1 MQFHSETCKRYNATM
16 SPPLLATKL
25 YIPPPRPNVVNR
37 ARLLDQ
43 LRAGLHRK
51 LTLVSAPAGFGKT
64 TLISSWVNEISQ
76 SSVISLR
83 SSKVAWLS
91 LDERDNDA
99 ARFLRY
105 LIAALQTVAP
115 QLGAGVEA
123 LLQSPQPPP
132 VEALLTALLNEI
144 AVIAEQLIL
153 VLDDYHVLTDKAV
166 ANALT
171 FLLEQLPPQLHLVIT
186 TREDP
191 PLPLARLRV
200 RDQLTELRAAD
211 LRFTPAE
218 AAEFLN
224 TVMGLQLSAQ
234 AIAALDTRTEG
245 WIAGL
250 QMAALSMQG
259 QRDHT
264 GFIEAFTGSHR
275 FVLDYLAEEVLQ
287 RQPDSVRHFLLQTA
301 ILEQLSGPLCDAVT
315 GHTDGQAMLETLERA
330 NLFVIPLDDQR
341 TWYRYHHL
349 FADALLARLR
359 NEQPETVATLHQRAG
374 VWYEQQG
381 FAADAIRHA
390 FAAADFAHAADLVEL
405 AWPVL
410 PQGHNPATW
419 LGWVRALPD
428 ELLRT
433 RPVLSTG
440 YAWTLLD
447 HGELE
452 AAAQRLDDADRWLAV
467 DTETEHTDTTGGEMV
482 VANHK
487 EFQSLPATIAGARAY
502 MSQGHGDITATIHH
516 AQHALNLLAEEEH
529 YWRGS
534 TAMFLGLA
542 YWAAGDLT
550 AAYQTLLTSTVQLHK
565 AANNHLRVVAT
576 VMAADIQA
584 AQGRPHDALATY
596 EQALQL
602 AIAETNRPG
611 SPVTAI
617 HAGQAEPVLYG
628 TVNLYVGLGELYREW
643 GDLETAMQHLQ
654 RGQALGE
661 QPVSPG
667 SAARLCVALARVK
680 ATQGDTD
687 GALDLLNAAERQ
699 YKRDAIPMLRPAAAL
714 KAQIWLQQGHLTKA
728 QEWVQRQGVSVDDEP
743 SYLCEFELLTLAR
756 VRIAEYQQKK
766 TGDTFQDVVDLLDRL
781 LQLAEAQARRS
792 SLIDILLVQALVHQ
806 AQGAP
811 PAAQSALQ
819 RALTLAAPAGY
830 VQRFV
835 DEGAPM
841 QALLAESLAQG
852 ASATYVTGLLTA
864 IQQRTGEEPVE
875 PDPNQL
881 LIEPLSERELDVLQL
896 LARGHTNQAVA
907 DELVIAVS
915 TVKKHVNNIFGKL
928 GVGSRTQAVNRA
940 RELDLL

>member
-1 MQFHSETCKRYNATM
+1 M

-25 YIPPPRPNVVNR
+25 YIPPPRPNVVSR

-43 LRAGLHRK
+43 LNAGLHRK

-64 TLISSWVNEISQ
+64 TLISSWLNQINQLPVTNHQ
-76 SSVISLR
+76 SP
-83 SSKVAWLS
+83 KAAWLS
-91 LDERDNDA
+91 LDERDNEPH
-99 ARFLRY
+99 RFLRY
-105 LIAALQTVAP
+105 VIAALQTVEP
-115 QLGAGVEA
+115 QLGAEITP

-132 VEALLTALLNEI
+132 MEALLTTLLNEV
-144 AVIAEQLIL
+144 AALSAHVIL
-153 VLDDYHVLTDKAV
+153 VLDDYHVLTDKAI
-166 ANALT
+166 AKALA

-191 PLPLARLRV
+191 PLPLARLRA

-218 AAEFLN
+218 AADFLN
-224 TVMGLQLSAQ
+224 TVMGLQLAD
-234 AIAALDTRTEG
+234 AEIGALESRTEG

-259 QRDHT
+259 RADHT

-287 RQPDSVRHFLLQTA
+287 RQPVEVRRFLLHTSL
-301 ILEQLSGPLCDAVT
+301 LEQLSGPLCNAVT
-315 GHTDGQAMLETLERA
+315 ERTDSQAMLEALERG
-330 NLFVIPLDDQR
+330 NLFVIPLDDR
-341 TWYRYHHL
+341 REWFRYHHL
-349 FADALLARLR
+349 FADVLLARLR
-359 NEQPETVATLHQRAG
+359 DEQPTVVATLHQRAG
-374 VWYEQQG
+374 IWCEQHG

-390 FAAADFAHAADLVEL
+390 LAANDFAHAANLVEL
-405 AWPVL
+405 AWPVF
-410 PQGHNPATW
+410 PQGHDPATW
-419 LGWVRALPD
+419 LGWVQALPD
-428 ELLRT
+428 EVIRR

-452 AAAQRLDDADRWLAV
+452 AAAQRLDDAERWLAV
-467 DTETEHTDTTGGEMV
+467 AAETGPADSHRDEMV
-482 VANHK
+482 VVNHT
-487 EFQSLPATIAGARAY
+487 EYRSLPATIASARAY
-502 MSQGHGDITATIHH
+502 MSQGHGDLPATIHH
-516 AQHALNLLAEEEH
+516 AQHALHLLAEEEH

-542 YWAAGDLT
+542 QWAAGEL
-550 AAYQTLLTSTVQLHK
+550 AAAHRTMLTSTAQLHK
-565 AANNHLRVVAT
+565 AANNHLQIVAT
-576 VMAADIQA
+576 VMLADIAA
-584 AQGRPHDALATY
+584 AQGRLHDALATY

-602 AIAETNRPG
+602 AMRETKRSD
-611 SPVTAI
+611 SPVATA
-617 HAGQAEPVLYG
+617 HATAQAEPLLHG

-643 GDLETAMQHLQ
+643 GNLATAMDYLR

-667 SAARLCVALARVK
+667 SGARLSVALARVK
-680 ATQGDTD
+680 AAQGDE
-687 GALDLLNAAERQ
+687 GSALDLLDAAERRD
-699 YKRDAIPMLRPAAAL
+699 KRDAIPRLRPAAAL
-714 KAQIWLQQGHLTKA
+714 KAQIWLQQGRLVAA
-728 QEWVQRQGVSVDDEP
+728 QEWVQRRGLAVDDEP

-756 VRIAEYQQKK
+756 VRIAEYQQDKAA
-766 TGDTFQDVVDLLDRL
+766 DVIQDALDLLNRL
-781 LQLAEAQARRS
+781 LQLAEAQARTP
-792 SLIDILLVQALVHQ
+792 SLIDILIVQALAHQ
-806 AQGAP
+806 AQDAL
-811 PAAQSALQ
+811 PAALTSLQ
-819 RALTLAAPAGY
+819 RALTLAEPAGY
-830 VQRFV
+830 IQRFV

-841 QALLAESLAQG
+841 QTLLAESLAQG
-852 ASATYVTGLLTA
+852 ASAAYVTQLLTA
-864 IQQRTGEEPVE
+864 LQQRTGAAPVA

-881 LIEPLSERELDVLQL
+881 LIEPLSDRELEVLYL

-928 GVGSRTQAVNRA
+928 GVSSRTQAVNRA